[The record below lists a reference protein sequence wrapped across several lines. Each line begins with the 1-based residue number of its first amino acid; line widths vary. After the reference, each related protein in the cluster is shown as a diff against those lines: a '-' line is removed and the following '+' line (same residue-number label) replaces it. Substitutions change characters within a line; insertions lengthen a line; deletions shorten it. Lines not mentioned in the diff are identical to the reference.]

1 MDPLALPL
9 LLPAFAIA
17 VLAGVVKGLTGFAMP
32 MVLISG
38 LSLFLRPELALAGLI
53 LPTLVTNG
61 MQALRLGRAAAWDT
75 IVRFRLY
82 LVALLI
88 LLLLSSQ
95 LVTVLSAQALFLVIG
110 GPITLF
116 AALQL
121 AGWSPRISGRSR
133 GLEIGVGAFSGFVGG
148 LSGVWGPPT
157 VAYLSAIDLPKAAH
171 VQAQGVIYGIGAV
184 ALLAAHVRSG
194 VVTTETLPFSAAL
207 VVPAILGTLAGQAI
221 QDRIDQ
227 AQFRTI
233 IRVVLLVAGLN
244 LIRRGLLG

>member
-1 MDPLALPL
+1 MDLLDPAL
-9 LLPAFAIA
+9 LLPAFLVAL
-17 VLAGVVKGLTGFAMP
+17 LAGVVKGLTGFAMP

-38 LSLFLRPELALAGLI
+38 LSLFLRPEFALAGLI

-61 MQALRLGRAAAWDT
+61 MQALRLGRAAAWAT
-75 IVRFRLY
+75 VVRFRLY
-82 LVALLI
+82 LGALL
-88 LLLLSSQ
+88 LLLVLSSQ
-95 LVTVLSAQALFLVIG
+95 LVSVLSARALFLLIG

-121 AGWSPRISGRSR
+121 AGWSPRLTGRSR
-133 GLEIGVGAFSGFVGG
+133 PLELGVGAFSGFVGG

-171 VQAQGVIYGIGAV
+171 VQAQGVIYGIGAL
-184 ALLAAHVRSG
+184 ALLVAHTRSG
-194 VVTTETLPFSAAL
+194 VVSAATLPFSAAL

-227 AQFRTI
+227 AQFRTVV
-233 IRVVLLVAGLN
+233 RAVLLLAGLN
-244 LIRRGLLG
+244 LIRRGLSG